1 MSETIR
7 GPFGRS
13 GSMRWLVRAGVAA
26 SILAASS
33 ASAGATWINTRTTP
47 RLSEIVAVDATGE
60 TGWPYGQEDVAG
72 DGLAT
77 FATPEQ
83 TVDIRTAYAATDTS
97 RFWARVY
104 FSDPNGVGAGLTA
117 YVFIDADRN
126 AATGGR
132 AMGAEINPAFTT
144 DPSPGGYDFVF
155 AVGGNGAVAGIWE
168 YRVM

>member
-1 MSETIR
+1 MDVGEGLKPRAVVSRAAPGCFVEWFASRGRVSHMSEAIR
-7 GPFGRS
+7 RPFGRPCPRK
-13 GSMRWLVRAGVAA
+13 MRRIMAAGVGASIMAA
-26 SILAASS
+26 SG

-104 FSDPNGVGAGLTA
+104 FSAPNGVGAGVTG

-126 AATGGR
+126 AATGG
-132 AMGAEINPAFTT
+132 
-144 DPSPGGYDFVF
+144 
-155 AVGGNGAVAGIWE
+155 
-168 YRVM
+168 